1 MTMVR
6 LQVSSCENDK
16 YIHIDDILLTLNE
29 IITNDKTVVIR
40 VKLFTQRKG
49 SSYELLLCNFMH
61 NTSL

>member
-29 IITNDKTVVIR
+29 IITNDKT
-40 VKLFTQRKG
+40 
-49 SSYELLLCNFMH
+49 SYSCKTIYTEKRQFLRAPLVQLYG
-61 NTSL
+61 